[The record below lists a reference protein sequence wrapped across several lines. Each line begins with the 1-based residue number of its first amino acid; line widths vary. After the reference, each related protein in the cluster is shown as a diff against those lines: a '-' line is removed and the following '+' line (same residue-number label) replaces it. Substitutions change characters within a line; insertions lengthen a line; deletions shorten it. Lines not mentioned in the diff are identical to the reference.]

1 MQTKWSE
8 ATSSKKL
15 SRLGTYTS
23 RAACTIDDLVDG
35 HKRALSMTSSMDA
48 QREGNI

>member
-8 ATSSKKL
+8 ATSRKKL
-15 SRLGTYTS
+15 SRQGTHTS

-35 HKRALSMTSSMDA
+35 RKRALSMTSSMDA